1 MTSALRMPP
10 PAADSSPGP
19 RGACFR
25 RDLLE
30 LYSRHPR
37 PRSARRTHDGSSP
50 PARRRHRRL
59 LSALPAPHEPRRG
72 EPVRRGGG
80 QGDLPDLPQH
90 PRLPSRPGPAEA
102 QDQERKGQ
110 PHRAGARGD
119 ATPARAASPASR
131 PPQEEA
137 RPLGRGGAPQEE
149 VVRAVDVIQR
159 KRDGLE
165 LTREEIDFF
174 IRGYATGQI
183 PDYQASA
190 FTMAVFFRGMTAGET
205 AALTE
210 AMMRTGQVLDFS
222 DLPGKKVDKHST
234 GGVGDKTSLILSPI
248 VAAAGGV
255 KVPMISGRG
264 LGHTGGTL
272 DKLEAIPGFNVNL
285 TLSQFRDV
293 LAKIGCA
300 MIGQTAEVAPA

>member
-119 ATPARAASPASR
+119 AAPARAASPASR

-165 LTREEIDFF
+165 LTREVI
-174 IRGYATGQI
+174 
-183 PDYQASA
+183 
-190 FTMAVFFRGMTAGET
+190 
-205 AALTE
+205 
-210 AMMRTGQVLDFS
+210 DFS
-222 DLPGKKVDKHST
+222 DLPGPKVDKHST
-234 GGVGDKTSLILSPI
+234 GGVGDKTSLVLAPL
-248 VAAAGGV
+248 AAACGV
-255 KVPMISGRG
+255 YVPMISGRG

-272 DKLEAIPGFNVNL
+272 AKLESIPGFRVR
-285 TLSQFRDV
+285 LSLAEFRDA
-293 LAKIGCA
+293 LRRSKIGL
-300 MIGQTAEVAPA
+300 IGQTPEVAPADRKLYALRDVTATVESRPLISASIMSKK